1 MKDNE
6 IEIIPKLPEQPVGW
20 LEATLPK
27 FVMKKLK
34 EYIKNAKENPIN
46 WNGKLAGN
54 ISESLL
60 MQDEDDWFFQNLLL
74 PISKRFLECYP
85 DYAKEETGVV
95 NRDDNIKLCL
105 DSLWV
110 NFQKQNEFNPLH
122 YHDGLLSFV
131 IWVKI
136 PTDWREQHTLP
147 FLVNADS
154 AIASDFGFAY
164 TTMLGQLK
172 HITYCL
178 DKKSEGTMLMFPS
191 RMMHAVYP
199 FYECDEER
207 ISISGNIKLDVK

>member
-1 MKDNE
+1 MKDIE
-6 IEIIPKLPEQPVGW
+6 IEVIPKLPEQPVGW
-20 LEATLPK
+20 LEVTLPK
-27 FVMKKLK
+27 FVMKKLQS
-34 EYIKNAKENPIN
+34 YIETAKKDPTN
-46 WNGKLAGN
+46 WNGHLAGN

-60 MQDEDDWFFQNLLL
+60 MQDEDDWFFQTILL
-74 PISKRFLECYP
+74 PISKKFIECYP
-85 DYAKEETGVV
+85 TYVKEQTGIFE
-95 NRDDNIKLCL
+95 RDEAIKLCL
-105 DSLWV
+105 DSIWV

-147 FLVNADS
+147 FLVNTDT

-191 RMMHAVYP
+191 KMMHSVYP
-199 FYECDEER
+199 FYNCDEER

>member
-27 FVMKKLK
+27 FVVKKLQS
-34 EYIKNAKENPIN
+34 YIKKAEENPIN
-46 WNGKLAGN
+46 WNSHLAGN
-54 ISESLL
+54 ISRSLL
-60 MQDEDDWFFQNLLL
+60 MKDEDDWFYQTALV
-74 PISKRFLECYP
+74 PVIKRFIEHYP
-85 DYAKEETGVV
+85 TYAEEAAGVV
-95 NRDDNIKLCL
+95 KENLSCYL

-122 YHDGLLSFV
+122 YHDGLFSFA

-147 FLVNADS
+147 FLVNSDS

-191 RMMHAVYP
+191 KMMHAVYP
-199 FYECDEER
+199 FYNCDEER
-207 ISISGNIKLDVK
+207 ISVAGNIKLDVK